1 LWSNAK
7 ASLDQFLAKLVEGTG
22 AFSGLKDILAQV
34 PPFLDQLLIKINE
47 AGEAFKNASK
57 WISEHQYVLYMVAG
71 AITGALLPAFIAFLP
86 VLGTMIAGFATAA
99 IALAPWIIGGVIIGG
114 LVAGI
119 VWLVQNWDTAKAKIS
134 ATVKG
139 IADYLTLTWEGIKII
154 TGEKT
159 TEIVE
164 KMTAAWTGF
173 KTFMGG
179 LWDGIVS
186 LIKTGVNNLIAPI
199 NGLINGLNNIK
210 IEVPKIDL
218 GEFGSWGGFTVG
230 FPKIPTIPMLAEGG
244 IVTRPTLAM
253 IGEAGPE
260 AVVPLSKGGAGT
272 TINVYLSNNQFIGR
286 EDLAEQIG
294 NDIAAQIFQRL
305 KYT

>member
-7 ASLDQFLAKLVEGTG
+7 DSLDQFLAKLVEGTG

-34 PPFLDQLLIKINE
+34 PAFLDQVLVKINE
-47 AGEAFKNASK
+47 AGEAFKTATK
-57 WISEHQYVLYMVAG
+57 WVSEHQYVLYMVAG
-71 AITGALLPAFIAFLP
+71 AITGALMPAFLEAIPAI
-86 VLGTMIAGFATAA
+86 IAGILGVAGTFATAT
-99 IALAPWIIGGVIIGG
+99 IALAPWIIGGAIIGG

-173 KTFMGG
+173 KH
-179 LWDGIVS
+179 LW
-186 LIKTGVNNLIAPI
+186 AA
-199 NGLINGLNNIK
+199 
-210 IEVPKIDL
+210 
-218 GEFGSWGGFTVG
+218 FGTA
-230 FPKIPTIPMLAEGG
+230 L
-244 IVTRPTLAM
+244 
-253 IGEAGPE
+253 
-260 AVVPLSKGGAGT
+260 
-272 TINVYLSNNQFIGR
+272 
-286 EDLAEQIG
+286 
-294 NDIAAQIFQRL
+294 
-305 KYT
+305 